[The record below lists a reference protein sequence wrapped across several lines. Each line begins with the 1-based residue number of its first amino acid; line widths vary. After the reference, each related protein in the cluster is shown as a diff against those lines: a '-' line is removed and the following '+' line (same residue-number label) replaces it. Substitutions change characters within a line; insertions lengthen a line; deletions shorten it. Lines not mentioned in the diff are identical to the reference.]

1 MRSVFITGTDTE
13 IGKTEV
19 TCALLRALTQR
30 GVRVLPMKPIASG
43 AQRCADGRLTNEDIE
58 RLRAAVPLDLPA
70 TDINQYLLRR
80 AAAPEF
86 CAAEE
91 GVTIDPAVC
100 VHAFEALKHQAD
112 GILVEGVG
120 GWMVPLST
128 SHDLADLVRAL
139 QLPVVLVVGLKLGC
153 INHARLTAR
162 AIVEDGLTLL
172 GWISNQC
179 DPDYADVVETLH
191 ALAARLPV
199 PHLGHVAWRPPIFEG
214 DTDPLKPSGEPV
226 PEAVI
231 KSRPSHLTTD
241 LGALLEAL
249 LN

>member
-19 TCALLRALTQR
+19 TCALLRALTER
-30 GVRVLPMKPIASG
+30 GVRVLPMKPVASG
-43 AQRCADGRLTNEDIE
+43 ADQCVDGQLTNEDVE

-91 GVTIDPAVC
+91 GITIDPALC
-100 VHAFEALKHQAD
+100 VRAFEVLRPRAE

-139 QLPVVLVVGLKLGC
+139 KLPVVLVVGLKLGC

-172 GWISNQC
+172 GWVSNQC
-179 DPDYADVVETLH
+179 DPDYADVAETID
-191 ALAARLPV
+191 ALATRLSV
-199 PHLGHVAWRPPIFEG
+199 PHLGHVAWRPPPTGHVAHPI
-214 DTDPLKPSGEPV
+214 TR
-226 PEAVI
+226 PEASAVDLLI
-231 KSRPSHLTTD
+231 KSRPSQYATD
-241 LGALLEAL
+241 LGGLLEAL